1 MQLLKQTG
9 ALLLLAVVLVACG
22 RSNPT
27 PTPVVPT
34 ATATVA
40 ATATVPPTPTPSA
53 APSLAA
59 TPGGT
64 PGTPRA
70 GTPGTP
76 AANPAAVATAYAN
89 LAKLDSYHMEIVVTD
104 IGNLLQFGLGNRLVY
119 AIDYHKG
126 DQRIVI
132 DDGTGTK
139 QEAYKVGG
147 KFYTVTGGVATEV
160 SSLPLLYTLPEL
172 LYSTLT
178 APGAMTFTA
187 SGNEQV
193 NDRAATKYAGTGTL
207 ARLASNPLFAIA
219 LAGTAGDIAGPIWI
233 DTRESFLVAG
243 EIAVNVTAPRTG
255 TTKLRMDVTKVNQ
268 GGAITLPR

>member
-1 MQLLKQTG
+1 MVLMKRVAAGL
-9 ALLLLAVVLVACG
+9 ALGLLLAGCG

-27 PTPVVPT
+27 ATPVPPT

-40 ATATVPPTPTPSA
+40 PTATQ
-53 APSLAA
+53 AA
-59 TPGGT
+59 TPIPNVMPTPGATPGRAGAT
-64 PGTPRA
+64 PGTPV
-70 GTPGTP
+70 
-76 AANPAAVATAYAN
+76 ANPAAVSAAYAN
-89 LAKLDSYHMEIVVTD
+89 LAKLDSYHLEIVVTD
-104 IGNLLQFGLGNRLVY
+104 IGNLLQFGLGSKLSY
-119 AIDYHKG
+119 SIDYSKG

-147 KFYTVTGGVATEV
+147 KFYSVSNGVATETP
-160 SSLPLLYTLPEL
+160 SLPLIFTLPDL
-172 LYSTLT
+172 LYGTLT

-187 SGNEQV
+187 SGEERV
-193 NDRAATKYAGTGTL
+193 NDRATTKYTGAGTL
-207 ARLASNPLFAIA
+207 ARLSANPMLA
-219 LAGTAGDIAGPIWI
+219 LALGGATGDIAGPVWI

-243 EIAVNVTAPRTG
+243 DLAVNITAPRTG